1 MARMSLFVNHMRLRV
16 DEWKAAIK
24 QKIEEKSPNLNG
36 IKGLMGDHEDDSLL
50 VHYTARWP
58 LIINYI
64 GAICCFGFSAV
75 FHLFKE
81 HSKKIMTVFVKFDY
95 AGICLMIAGS
105 STPPIYYAFACQQ
118 LQQWRFFYLG
128 LIYFLC
134 SLTLILMMLPYF
146 DRDDMSSY
154 RAGLYLLTGLSALF
168 PVTHIILFVEPQY
181 LQNFHLPTWTLGGL
195 FYVVGA
201 AAYAM

>member
-24 QKIEEKSPNLNG
+24 QKIAQHPQQEKSPNLNG

-168 PVTHIILFVEPQY
+168 PVTHIIPSSSPNTYRISTCQ
-181 LQNFHLPTWTLGGL
+181 LGPS
-195 FYVVGA
+195 A
-201 AAYAM
+201 ASST